1 MIKLKKNLLLR
12 RRSEAIGSTFR
23 SISVAH
29 NSKPSLLLF
38 IGGTSAY
45 KDASINSF
53 VNVGGTK

>member
-1 MIKLKKNLLLR
+1 MIKLKTYYCGGVAKLSEVL
-12 RRSEAIGSTFR
+12 SEASL
-23 SISVAH
+23 SL

-53 VNVGGTK
+53 VNVGH